1 MMDMIYFIIF
11 IALFAGLFGI
21 IGFLGYKKTKTA
33 EDYFVAGRK
42 MGSIVIAFSYGATF
56 ISAVALIGFS
66 GIASLY
72 GQSILWLALLNI
84 LVGILIAFIVYG
96 FRTRK
101 MGLSLKAVTLP
112 EMLGNRFNST
122 RLQATSG
129 IIIAIFMIAYTS
141 AVFLAI
147 SSLFV
152 VTFGIPYEVCVV
164 IFTLVVGIYLIVG
177 GLYAVMWTHAIQG
190 GLMVAGML
198 ILTVGIYGM
207 LGGVGP
213 AHEAAADMASIE
225 LGIPLDIG
233 TVSNPWSF
241 STGVETVDLVSNFDP
256 SASGFYIDYTD
267 TSDGQINVDSNQNIA
282 IHFSH
287 SVAPNTKEVPDRF
300 KYVCSPDP
308 GGWNEEWNGNYTQV
322 ILSHNDFNPG
332 TEYTFE
338 VTGAISGLGSP
349 AGVLAPNGLTS
360 MPPIP
365 SPPFLMLLTLIFGVG
380 IGVLAQ
386 PQLVV
391 RYLSAKSEKALKKA
405 IPLGGIFIL
414 LMTFTAFS
422 IGPLC
427 NVLMAENGLF
437 YPGSP
442 DKVVPLV
449 IEEVFPQWFVFL
461 FLFAVLAAAMS
472 TASALFHTA
481 GASIGRDVYEK
492 GLKRK
497 GSGEKSIKI
506 TRIATI
512 GIVIATLII
521 SLNPPD
527 VVAIMTAFFFGL
539 MAVTFLAPY
548 TLMLYWKKI
557 SRAGA
562 WAGMLGGFIF
572 TMIWY
577 ILIYSKTATSIIG
590 SSISDNYL
598 INMLDPIF
606 IGLPLSFLLC
616 IVVSKLIPQD
626 KEEVKV
632 MKKAFE
638 NI

>member
-1 MMDMIYFIIF
+1 MMDMIYFIAF
-11 IALFAGLFGI
+11 MALFAGLFGI
-21 IGFLGYKKTKTA
+21 IGFFGYRKTKTA
-33 EDYFVAGRK
+33 EDYYVAGRK
-42 MGSIVIAFSYGATF
+42 MGSIIIAFSYGATF

-72 GQSILWLALLNI
+72 GQSILWLAFLNI

-101 MGLSLKAVTLP
+101 MGFSLKAVTLP

-122 RLQATSG
+122 KLQATSG
-129 IIIAIFMIAYTS
+129 LIIAIFMIAYTS

-152 VTFGIPYEVCVV
+152 VTFGIPYEVCVI
-164 IFTLVVGIYLIVG
+164 IFTVVVGIYIIVG

-190 GLMVAGML
+190 VLMVVGML

-213 AHEAAADMASIE
+213 AHEAAAAMTPED
-225 LGIPLDIG
+225 LGVPLQQGTIP
-233 TVSNPWSF
+233 NPWNFTTGDDILLMSPAAMDLETTEYTINTASPAGTFANTSINTDIFITFNYKTDPGSF
-241 STGVETVDLVSNFDP
+241 T
-256 SASGFYIDYTD
+256 YT
-267 TSDGQINVDSNQNIA
+267 
-282 IHFSH
+282 
-287 SVAPNTKEVPDRF
+287 
-300 KYVCSPDP
+300 CSPDP
-308 GGWNEEWNGNYTQV
+308 GGWTEEWDENYTIV
-322 ILSHNDFNPG
+322 TLSHNDFISG

-338 VTGAISGLGSP
+338 VTGATSGIGSP

-405 IPLGGIFIL
+405 IPYGGIFIL

-492 GLKRK
+492 GMKRK

-506 TRIATI
+506 TRVATI

-572 TMIWY
+572 TMLWY
-577 ILIYSKTATSIIG
+577 ILIYFKTSPQIIG
-590 SSISDNYL
+590 NSITDNYL

-626 KEEVKV
+626 KEEEKL
-632 MKKAFE
+632 MTKAFE

>member
-1 MMDMIYFIIF
+1 MDIIFFIIF
-11 IALFAGLFGI
+11 MALFIGMFSI
-21 IGFLGYKKTKTA
+21 IGFFGYKKTKTA

-72 GQSILWLALLNI
+72 GHALLWLALLNI
-84 LVGILIAFIVYG
+84 LVGILIAFVVYG

-129 IIIAIFMIAYTS
+129 LIIAIFMIAYTS

-152 VTFGIPYEVCVV
+152 VTFGIPYEICVV
-164 IFTLVVGIYLIVG
+164 IFTVVVGIYLIVG

-190 GLMVAGML
+190 ALMVVGML

-213 AHEAAADMASIE
+213 AHEAAADMTPIE
-225 LGIPLDIG
+225 LGVPLGIG
-233 TVSNPWSF
+233 TASNPWNF
-241 STGVETVDLVSNFDP
+241 STGTLAIDKVSNFNP
-256 SASGFYIDYTD
+256 NAAGFSIDTINPP
-267 TSDGQINVDSNQNIA
+267 DGQINVDVGQNII
-282 IHFSH
+282 IHFSNRA
-287 SVAPNTKEVPDRF
+287 APNTKQVSDRF
-300 KYVCSPDP
+300 KYTCSPDP
-308 GGWNEEWNGNYTQV
+308 GGWTEEWNENYTQAT
-322 ILSHNDFNPG
+322 LSHNDFQSG
-332 TEYTFE
+332 KTYTFE
-338 VTGAISGLGSP
+338 VTDAISGLGSP
-349 AGVLAPNGLTS
+349 AGTLAPSGLTS
-360 MPPIP
+360 MPPMP

-405 IPLGGIFIL
+405 IPYGGIFIL

-427 NVLMAENGLF
+427 NVLMAENRLF
-437 YPGSP
+437 YPGTP
-442 DKVVPLV
+442 DMVVPLV

-461 FLFAVLAAAMS
+461 FLFAVLSAAMS

-492 GLKRK
+492 GMKKK
-497 GSGEKSIKI
+497 GSEKKSLKI
-506 TRIATI
+506 TRVATL

-548 TLMLYWKKI
+548 TLMLYWKKT
-557 SRAGA
+557 SKAGA

-572 TMIWY
+572 TMFWY
-577 ILIYSKTATSIIG
+577 VLIYFKTAPQIIG
-590 SSISDNYL
+590 SSMIDNYMV
-598 INMLDPIF
+598 NMLDPIF
-606 IGLPLSFLLC
+606 IGLPVSFVLTYVFSILM
-616 IVVSKLIPQD
+616 KQD
-626 KEEVKV
+626 KDEQKL
-632 MKKAFE
+632 MKKSFE

>member
-1 MMDMIYFIIF
+1 MMDIIYFVIF
-11 IALFAGLFGI
+11 MALFAGLFGI

-72 GQSILWLALLNI
+72 GHAILWLAFLNI

-122 RLQATSG
+122 KLQASSG
-129 IIIAIFMIAYTS
+129 LIIAIFMVAYTS

-147 SSLFV
+147 STLFV
-152 VTFGIPYEVCVV
+152 VTFGIPYEVCVI
-164 IFTLVVGIYLIVG
+164 IFTIVVGVYLIVG

-190 GLMVAGML
+190 VLMVAGML
-198 ILTVGIYGM
+198 ILTVGVYGM

-213 AHEAAADMASIE
+213 AHEAAADMDPID
-225 LGIPLDIG
+225 LGIPLEMGAIE
-233 TVSNPWSF
+233 NPWSF
-241 STGVETVDLVSNFDP
+241 ITGEDAFNPLFNVTD
-256 SASGFYIDYTD
+256 IDIDATGYK
-267 TSDGQINVDSNQNIA
+267 IN
-282 IHFSH
+282 
-287 SVAPNTKEVPDRF
+287 SVAPPNISKVQIDQNIILSFTHKTVPNSLTF
-300 KYVCSPDP
+300 SCTPDP
-308 GGWNEEWNGNYTQV
+308 GGWEQNWSENYSVV
-322 ILSHNDFNPG
+322 ILTHNDFDFG
-332 TEYTFE
+332 TTYTFE
-338 VTGAISGLGSP
+338 VTSATSGIGSP
-349 AGVLAPNGLTS
+349 AAVLAPNGLTS

-414 LMTFTAFS
+414 IMTFTAFS
-422 IGPLC
+422 IGPLV
-427 NVLMAENGLF
+427 NVLMDQNNLF

-449 IEEVFPQWFVFL
+449 VEELFPSWFVFL
-461 FLFAVLAAAMS
+461 FLFAILAAAMS

-492 GLKRK
+492 GMKKK

-572 TMIWY
+572 TILWY
-577 ILIYSKTATSIIG
+577 VLIYFKTAPQIIG
-590 SSISDNYL
+590 SSISDNYM

-606 IGLPLSFLLC
+606 IGLPLSFILC
-616 IVVSKLIPQD
+616 IMVSKLFKQD
-626 KEEVKV
+626 KKEKEIV
-632 MKKAFE
+632 KKAFE